1 MTANRV
7 LAPEARE
14 FVTGLADPNPRM
26 RAAAAKSFFEAGLQ
40 SCRAVLDQWLGN
52 SELESLF
59 RRHAGEPSNNHENL
73 AATVGIAASPE
84 SFDKIRTANG
94 SPHLADVPPDQD
106 AKEFELHFGERVR
119 LDILTTKDPA
129 GSGAIAR
136 FLSRLG
142 EGIQQVEFEVRD
154 VDAATRILGENF
166 HIQPL
171 YPATRPGADGTRVNF
186 FLASTPEGKKVLIEF
201 VESR

>member
-1 MTANRV
+1 
-7 LAPEARE
+7 
-14 FVTGLADPNPRM
+14 LADPSPGT
-26 RAAAAKSFFEAGLQ
+26 RAAAAKSFFDAGLQ
-40 SCRAVLDQWLGN
+40 SCRSILDRWLGN
-52 SELESLF
+52 SELDSLF
-59 RRHAGEPSNNHENL
+59 RRHAGEPSGGHQNL
-73 AATVGIAASPE
+73 AATVGIAVSPE
-84 SFDKIRTANG
+84 SFEKIRAANG

-119 LDILTTKDPA
+119 LDILTTKAPA

-136 FLSRLG
+136 FLSKLG
-142 EGIQQVEFEVRD
+142 EGIQQVEFEVSD
-154 VDAATRILGENF
+154 VDAATEILETNF

-186 FLASTPEGKKVLIEF
+186 FLANTPEGKKVLIEF

>member
-1 MTANRV
+1 MTANKA

-14 FVTGLADPNPRM
+14 FVAGLADPNLQT

-40 SCRAVLDQWLGN
+40 SCRSILDQWLSN

-73 AATVGIAASPE
+73 AATVGIAVAPE
-84 SFDKIRTANG
+84 AFERIRTANG

-119 LDILTTKDPA
+119 
-129 GSGAIAR
+129 
-136 FLSRLG
+136 
-142 EGIQQVEFEVRD
+142 
-154 VDAATRILGENF
+154 
-166 HIQPL
+166 
-171 YPATRPGADGTRVNF
+171 
-186 FLASTPEGKKVLIEF
+186 
-201 VESR
+201 